1 MLIGKCRPIIFHKI
15 DFEKLKR
22 WKDSVMEKISIIMIV
37 YDVEKYLRQS
47 IESVLNQTYK
57 NIELILSVSPGKDKC
72 EEICEEYASRD
83 DRVIVVKSEPKGP
96 PAARNAGLS
105 KFTGDYLGFVDADDY
120 VDSDMFETMISN
132 MHKCEADIAVCGRYY
147 EYENTTLKDP
157 NGKPVVMTGDE
168 AVEVTL
174 SGTGFFLHTWDK
186 LFKRDI
192 VKDLYFPEDIAVE
205 DRIIVD
211 KLLGSAKYVVY
222 DSTPKYHFRERYGSL
237 SKQRGITRKN
247 CESNDMLMDY
257 VLTNH
262 PSCRNQCYRFML
274 YEYITAIQNILT
286 SDDFSKDDYRE
297 YCDRIHQICTDAK
310 GNPLISSKIK
320 LKAQMALHAPG
331 LLKAITKSR
340 KKKTADTYIRFE

>member
-1 MLIGKCRPIIFHKI
+1 
-15 DFEKLKR
+15 
-22 WKDSVMEKISIIMIV
+22 MEKISIIMIV
-37 YDVEKYLRQS
+37 YDVERYLRQS

-57 NIELILSVSPGKDKC
+57 NIELILSVSPGKDGC
-72 EEICEEYASRD
+72 VAICEEYAQRD

-96 PAARNAGLS
+96 PAARNAGLTAV
-105 KFTGDYLGFVDADDY
+105 TGDYLGFVDADDY
-120 VDSDMFETMISN
+120 IDSDMFETMLSN
-132 MHKCEADIAVCGRYY
+132 VHKCEADIAVCGRYY

-157 NGKPVVMTGDE
+157 DGEPCAMSGDE

-186 LFKRDI
+186 LFRREI

-211 KLLGSAKYVVY
+211 KLLGSAKCVVY

-257 VLTNH
+257 VLENH
-262 PSCRNQCYRFML
+262 PSCRNQCLRFML

-286 SDDFSKDDYRE
+286 SDDFSKEDYKE
-297 YCDRIHQICTDAK
+297 YCGKINQICTYAK
-310 GNPLISSKIK
+310 DNPLISKKLILKSK
-320 LKAQMALHAPG
+320 LALYAPG
-331 LLKAITKSR
+331 LLKVITASR
-340 KKKTADTYIRFE
+340 KKKTADALVRFK